1 LKEKYYFLNGKIVPA
16 EKAVLK
22 VNDIGILRGYGVFD
36 LLRTFDEKPFL
47 LKEHLQR
54 LKRSASLLD
63 LRLPFSLKELE
74 TIIRKLLVK
83 NGFPESTVRIV
94 LTGGE
99 SEDGI
104 TLGDRPNLCIMVEPL
119 HSFPREYYKN
129 GVKVVM
135 MEYKRAMS
143 RCKTLNYIVAVKN
156 RTRVQKEGAHDILYV
171 FNGRV
176 LEATTSNF
184 FMFKKDALITP
195 KDGILIGIT
204 RNLVI
209 KLAKQRFKV
218 EEREISTRELEQAT
232 EAFITSTTRG
242 VMPVVKID
250 NTLVGDGKVSENTK
264 ILMSLFE
271 EFTENWRKTS

>member
-1 LKEKYYFLNGKIVPA
+1 MKEKYYFLNGKTVLA

-36 LLRTFDEKPFL
+36 LLRTFGEQPFL

-54 LKRSASLLD
+54 LKRSARLLD

-74 TIIRKLLVK
+74 AMIRKLLVK

-99 SEDGI
+99 SKDGI
-104 TLGDRPNLCIMVEPL
+104 TLGDKPNLCIMVEPL
-119 HSFPREYYKN
+119 HPFPREYYKN
-129 GVKVVM
+129 GIKVAIL
-135 MEYKRAMS
+135 EYERAMA
-143 RCKTLNYIVAVKN
+143 RCKTLNYIVAIKN
-156 RTRVQKEGAHDILYV
+156 RARVQKEGAQDILYI

-184 FMFKKDALITP
+184 FMFKKDVLITP
-195 KDGILIGIT
+195 KNDILIGIT

-250 NTLVGDGKVSENTK
+250 NNLVGDGEVGENTK

-271 EFTENWRKTS
+271 EFTENWRKSN

>member
-1 LKEKYYFLNGKIVPA
+1 MKKKYYFLNGKFVPA
-16 EKAVLK
+16 EKAVFK
-22 VNDIGILRGYGVFD
+22 VGDIGVLRGYGVFD
-36 LLRTFDEKPFL
+36 FLRVFGEKPFL

-63 LRLPFSLKELE
+63 LRLPFSLKELDA
-74 TIIRKLLVK
+74 IIRELLVK
-83 NGFPESTVRIV
+83 NGFPESAVRIV

-104 TLGDRPNLCIMVEPL
+104 TLGDKPNLCVIVEPF
-119 HSFPREYYKN
+119 HPFPREYYKK
-129 GVKVVM
+129 GIKVAM
-135 MEYKRAMS
+135 LEYERAMA

-156 RTRVQKEGAHDILYV
+156 RARVQKEGAQDILYI

-184 FMFKKDALITP
+184 FMFKKDVLITP
-195 KDGILIGIT
+195 KDDILVGIT

-209 KLAKQRFKV
+209 KLAKKRFKV
-218 EEREISTRELEQAT
+218 EEREISICELKQAT

-250 NTLVGDGKVSENTK
+250 NNIIGDGKVGENTK

-271 EFTENWRKTS
+271 EFTENWRKSD